1 MKELAKFFCPNP
13 KCAHFEQRA
22 QRNSRI
28 HDRYGPDKDRLLL
41 YCNSCGERFSETWNT
56 LLYQAKLFAGNTNTA
71 SHPIKTHIPFFFVN
85 NRASTLCGLEWC
97 SHFPCLSRRVG
108 TKYHCKPMGNKK
120 PLWLPS

>member
-56 LLYQAKLFAGNTNTA
+56 LLYQAKLSAEKVEAVVHHLAEGNGLR
-71 SHPIKTHIPFFFVN
+71 KTSRLTKVSYKTVERLARLVGDHAHQFHDELVQN
-85 NRASTLCGLEWC
+85 LE
-97 SHFPCLSRRVG
+97 VQEAQVDE
-108 TKYHCKPMGNKK
+108 
-120 PLWLPS
+120 